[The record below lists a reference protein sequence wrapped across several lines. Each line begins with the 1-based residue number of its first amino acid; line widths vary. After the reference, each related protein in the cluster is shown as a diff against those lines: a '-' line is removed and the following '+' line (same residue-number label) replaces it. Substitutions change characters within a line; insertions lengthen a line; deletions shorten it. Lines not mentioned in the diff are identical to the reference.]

1 MVTKEEILNERESLR
16 KLILYEN
23 GRGYHRCYVEGAPL
37 TKENYS
43 WLISCGFYVCN
54 NYPLYTTAFDDPRY
68 VKYTTRVDWERS
80 RNINWAMFENKEV
93 KVIFLDI
100 DGVLN
105 SAQDR
110 FSYTIE
116 TDKHL
121 QLLKQLVNKTNAKIV
136 LSSSWRLV
144 DSCLFQV
151 IKRLEDFNMKLFDV
165 IWKRMSGPRG
175 EEIREW
181 LSRHDVESFVILDDE
196 ADMCEFKETNL
207 VQTDPMVGLVKKD
220 VDKAIGILN
229 KGDF

>member
-1 MVTKEEILNERESLR
+1 M
-16 KLILYEN
+16 
-23 GRGYHRCYVEGAPL
+23 
-37 TKENYS
+37 
-43 WLISCGFYVCN
+43 
-54 NYPLYTTAFDDPRY
+54 
-68 VKYTTRVDWERS
+68 VDWKSS
-80 RNINWAMFENKEV
+80 RNINWSRFENKEI

-121 QLLKQLVNKTNAKIV
+121 QLLKQLVDKTNARIV

-151 IKRLEDFNMKLFDV
+151 IKRLEDFNMKLLDV
-165 IWKRMSGPRG
+165 TWKRMKGPRG
-175 EEIREW
+175 EEIRDW
-181 LSRHDVESFVILDDE
+181 LSKHDVKSFVILDDE
-196 ADMCEFKETNL
+196 ADMCEYTKTKL
-207 VQTDPMVGLVKKD
+207 VQTDPMIGLVEKD
-220 VDKAIGILN
+220 VDKAIAILN